1 QGDQRRTIQAQSPQR
16 ERSHGRQGVKL
27 SVVQLDEVGRGRCLP
42 GIPQRRLGGVRRPV
56 IGFVLITARAAIEE
70 VVKRVASALGRGSE
84 VIHRQQSPGVR
95 LGYATEFARA
105 NRPAADH
112 DEVEVTAMGDT
123 AHRFVKGLESGSFS
137 CNFYNDT
144 ATGKVLPTLQA
155 AYGTLVTC
163 VLKNTQA
170 AVSATNPTYTFT
182 ALINKLTPVNGKVT
196 DLSMQSITWTISGP
210 IVYAIV

>member
-1 QGDQRRTIQAQSPQR
+1 MAVFLQN
-16 ERSHGRQGVKL
+16 GVSLIVNGVDL
-27 SVVQLDEVGRGRCLP
+27 SDH
-42 GIPQRRLGGVRRPV
+42 
-56 IGFVLITARAAIEE
+56 IE
-70 VVKRVASALGRGSE
+70 STTLN
-84 VIHRQQSPGVR
+84 QQ
-95 LGYATEFARA
+95 F
-105 NRPAADH
+105 

-144 ATGKVLPTLQA
+144 ASGKVLPTLQA